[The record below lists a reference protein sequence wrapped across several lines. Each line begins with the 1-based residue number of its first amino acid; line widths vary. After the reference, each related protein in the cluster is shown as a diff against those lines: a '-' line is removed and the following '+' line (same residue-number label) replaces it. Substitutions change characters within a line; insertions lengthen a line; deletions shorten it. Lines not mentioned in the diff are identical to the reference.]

1 MQLFIVNSA
10 AVLGLLGLASATAIG
25 SAGARDEAAATAAI
39 ASSATSAGSYCVSVE
54 QCLEL
59 RGRCGEQS

>member
-1 MQLFIVNSA
+1 MQLSIVNSA
-10 AVLGLLGLASATAIG
+10 AVLGLLSLASATATG
-25 SAGARDEAAATAAI
+25 SAEARDKVAAAI
-39 ASSATSAGSYCVSVE
+39 ASSATSAGSYCVSVK